1 MAACAPMYCSS
12 ASKFALLSL
21 LLLASCAKH
30 YRVTGLVLGVDRAKQ
45 TFVVSHNDIH
55 GYMPAMVMP
64 FHAARAAEL
73 EPLAPGSRVTFQLA
87 VSKNGAQARHIR
99 KQGGTANGV
108 LESNGDSIRLQTPVE
123 KFPIGGAVPDFALTD
138 QAGHAVRLS
147 DFRGK
152 VVAIDFIY
160 TRCPLP
166 EVCPR
171 LSANFARL
179 QRRFAG
185 QDLVLLSVTIDP
197 LYDTPEVLSRYAK
210 IWKADPAMWHFLTG
224 GVGDVETVARRL
236 GMIYWPEEGLLT
248 HTSQTGVIGRNGKLA
263 AIVEGSSY
271 AVKQLGDLI
280 AAGMEVHSQ

>member
-1 MAACAPMYCSS
+1 MAACAPMCCTSVKRL
-12 ASKFALLSL
+12 AVFSL
-21 LLLASCAKH
+21 LLLASCAKR
-30 YRVTGLVLGVDRAKQ
+30 YRVTGLVLGVDRGKQ

-73 EPLAPGSRVTFQLA
+73 DPLGPGSRVTFQL
-87 VSKNGAQARHIR
+87 VVGKGQTQARNIR
-99 KQGGTANGV
+99 PQGGTAGV
-108 LESNGDSIRLQTPVE
+108 LIDQGDKIRLQTPVE
-123 KFPIGGAVPDFALTD
+123 KVAIGAQVPDFTLTD
-138 QAGHAVRLS
+138 QSTKPVRLS

-166 EVCPR
+166 DVCPR

-179 QRRFAG
+179 QRRFVG
-185 QDLVLLSVTIDP
+185 QDLVLLSVSIDP

-224 GVGDVETVARRL
+224 GVGDVEAVARRL
-236 GMIYWPEEGLLT
+236 GMIYWPEEGLMT
-248 HTSQTGVIGRNGKLA
+248 HTSQTGIVGRNGKLA

-280 AAGMEVHSQ
+280 AAEMEVH

>member
-1 MAACAPMYCSS
+1 MAACAPMCCTSV
-12 ASKFALLSL
+12 KRISL
-21 LLLASCAKH
+21 LTLVLLASCAKQ

-73 EPLAPGSRVTFQLA
+73 DPLAPGSRVTFQLV
-87 VSKNGAQARHIR
+87 VSKAGTQARNIR
-99 KQGGTANGV
+99 KQGGVANGV
-108 LESNGDSIRLQTPVE
+108 LESNGDKIRLEAPVE
-123 KFPIGGAVPDFALTD
+123 KVPIGGQVPDFRLTD
-138 QAGHAVRLS
+138 QAAKPVRLS

-152 VVAIDFIY
+152 VVAVDFIY

-166 EVCPR
+166 DVCPR

-210 IWKADPAMWHFLTG
+210 IWKVDPAMWHFLTG
-224 GVGDVETVARRL
+224 GVGDVEAVARRL
-236 GMIYWPEEGLLT
+236 GMVYWPEEGLMT

-280 AAGMEVHSQ
+280 AAEMEVH

>member
-1 MAACAPMYCSS
+1 MCCTS
-12 ASKFALLSL
+12 AKRLAVLSL
-21 LLLASCAKH
+21 LLLASCAKR

-64 FHAARAAEL
+64 FHAERAAEL
-73 EPLAPGSRVTFQLA
+73 EPLKPGSRVTFQL
-87 VSKNGAQARHIR
+87 VVGQGKTQARNIR
-99 KQGGTANGV
+99 AQGGAAGV
-108 LESNGDSIRLQTPVE
+108 LIDQGDKIRLQTP
-123 KFPIGGAVPDFALTD
+123 IGKVAIGAPVPDFTLTD
-138 QAGHAVRLS
+138 QATKPVRLS

-166 EVCPR
+166 DVCPR

-179 QRRFAG
+179 QRRFTG

-224 GVGDVETVARRL
+224 GVGDVEAVARRL
-236 GMIYWPEEGLLT
+236 GMIYWPEEGLMT

-280 AAGMEVHSQ
+280 AAEMEVRSQ

>member
-1 MAACAPMYCSS
+1 MAACAPMSCSS
-12 ASKFALLSL
+12 AKRISLLSL
-21 LLLASCAKH
+21 LLLASCAKQ

-64 FHAARAAEL
+64 FRAARAAEL
-73 EPLAPGSRVTFQLA
+73 EPLAPGSRVTFRLVVGKA
-87 VSKNGAQARHIR
+87 GTQARNIR
-99 KQGGTANGV
+99 KQGGAPSGV
-108 LESNGDSIRLQTPVE
+108 LESNGDKIRLETPVE
-123 KFPIGGAVPDFALTD
+123 KVPIGSQVPDFTLTD
-138 QAGHAVRLS
+138 QAAKPVRLS
-147 DFRGK
+147 DFKGK
-152 VVAIDFIY
+152 VVAVDFIY

-166 EVCPR
+166 DVCPR

-179 QRRFAG
+179 QRRFTG
-185 QDLVLLSVTIDP
+185 QDLVLLSVSIDP

-224 GVGDVETVARRL
+224 GVGDVEAVARRL
-236 GMIYWPEEGLLT
+236 GMIYWPEEGLMT

-280 AAGMEVHSQ
+280 AAEMEVH

>member
-1 MAACAPMYCSS
+1 MCCTSGKRIAV
-12 ASKFALLSL
+12 LSL
-21 LLLASCAKH
+21 VLLASCAKH

-64 FHAARAAEL
+64 FHADRAAEL

-87 VSKNGAQARHIR
+87 VSKRQTLARHIR
-99 KQGGTANGV
+99 KQGGVTNGV
-108 LESNGDSIRLQTPVE
+108 LIDGADRIRLETPVE
-123 KFPIGGAVPDFALTD
+123 KVPIGGEVSDFTLTD
-138 QAGHAVRLS
+138 QSANRVRLS

-166 EVCPR
+166 DVCPR

-185 QDLVLLSVTIDP
+185 RDLVLLSVTIDP
-197 LYDTPEVLSRYAK
+197 LYDNPEVLSQYAK

-224 GVGDVETVARRL
+224 GVGDVVAVARRL
-236 GMIYWPEEGLLT
+236 GMVYWPEEGLMT

-280 AAGMEVHSQ
+280 AAEMEVH